1 MRAPPDKVKEGEHNF
16 FKSYIHFNEFFVGIF
31 VGIVKKKNIE
41 YLIACWNSENH
52 IRYDTT
58 QYSYWNFCGTRIV
71 NFFNL
76 LEKYNFALE
85 NEQKLDILSLEL
97 LSDSIN

>member
-1 MRAPPDKVKEGEHNF
+1 MFQIWYN
-16 FKSYIHFNEFFVGIF
+16 IHIGIF
-31 VGIVKKKNIE
+31 LRNK
-41 YLIACWNSENH
+41 
-52 IRYDTT
+52 
-58 QYSYWNFCGTRIV
+58 

-85 NEQKLDILSLEL
+85 NEQKVDILSLEL